1 MLATSLI
8 HTIMLDFIVTLVLA
22 SIIMATLM
30 CVTVAVTMPFHG
42 ALVRLR
48 ANYNPRAV
56 GLEGIENRVGPTL
69 TSLIGTLQRTKRLE
83 GWYGLYKG
91 MYRFYDD
98 TNDRH
103 LSHAGVHDDH
113 QYLLDHFRRWQ
124 LDQGT

>member
-1 MLATSLI
+1 
-8 HTIMLDFIVTLVLA
+8 MLDFIVTLIIA

-91 MYRFYDD
+91 AYNMER
-98 TNDRH
+98 
-103 LSHAGVHDDH
+103 G
-113 QYLLDHFRRWQ
+113 
-124 LDQGT
+124 